1 MLEQFIELSEFK
13 KISPTKCRVKVEDDL
28 PEICICHENKIKD
41 KKVYKIKFYNTV
53 CIVIKINK
61 KYYMIEESL
70 IKEMKINIGE
80 LYDNIKSV

>member
-13 KISPTKCRVKVEDDL
+13 KISPTKCRVKVEDGL

-41 KKVYKIKFYNTV
+41 M
-53 CIVIKINK
+53 KINK
-61 KYYMIEESL
+61 RK
-70 IKEMKINIGE
+70 